1 MRVIGILGGYAL
13 LGLSFLIVVEI
24 LSRKLLNFSLQGVDE
39 IGGYVVAVTGTFGM
53 ALAVV
58 SRAHTRIDV
67 LLLRLPG
74 RVQAWLNLLAYVS
87 LGVCAAFTAW
97 MGWRTLSDSL
107 AFGAVSSTPPA
118 GTAVDP
124 AIALACGVGPL
135 RARRALDRS
144 ARAARPAAWHSRG
157 RPRAVAAHAGGRDRG
172 GAAMIDP
179 LGAAVGFV
187 IMLGLMFIGLHVGV
201 AMVATGVLGALVYFG
216 PEVVTAFGPK
226 LWSVMNDFL
235 LTTIPLFVLLGE
247 LLLRAGITRNMYA
260 SLSDWLTRLPGGL
273 LHTNIGACALFSAV
287 SGSSVATAATIGTVA
302 LDEFKRRAYH
312 EPLVLGTIAAGATL
326 GILIPPSVNLIIYG
340 ALTNTSI
347 GQLFAAGIIPGL
359 LLTALFM
366 AIIAVAALLRPAL
379 AERETVR
386 APRAERLGRL
396 KFLLPPLGIFVIVM
410 GAIYGGWATPTEA
423 AALGVVLAFALAW
436 ANGAL
441 SFAMLHDAF
450 IATIRTSAMLL
461 FIITA
466 AFFLNFIVGLLGVPQ
481 ALSGVIT
488 DLGLTATEMILIL
501 VLFYL
506 VMGCFLETLSMMV
519 GTIPVVMPVVL
530 HLGIDPVWFGI
541 FLVIMMELALITP
554 PVGMNL
560 YVVQGVRGR
569 GELADVYRGI
579 LPFVSVMLLMVAII
593 TVWPGLVMIMP
604 ELLY

>member
-1 MRVIGILGGYAL
+1 
-13 LGLSFLIVVEI
+13 
-24 LSRKLLNFSLQGVDE
+24 
-39 IGGYVVAVTGTFGM
+39 
-53 ALAVV
+53 
-58 SRAHTRIDV
+58 
-67 LLLRLPG
+67 
-74 RVQAWLNLLAYVS
+74 
-87 LGVCAAFTAW
+87 
-97 MGWRTLSDSL
+97 
-107 AFGAVSSTPPA
+107 
-118 GTAVDP
+118 
-124 AIALACGVGPL
+124 
-135 RARRALDRS
+135 
-144 ARAARPAAWHSRG
+144 
-157 RPRAVAAHAGGRDRG
+157 
-172 GAAMIDP
+172 MIDP
-179 LGAAVGFV
+179 VGSVIGFA

-216 PEVVTAFGPK
+216 PEVVNAFGTK

-247 LLLRAGITRNMYA
+247 LLLRAGITKNMYA
-260 SLSDWLTRLPGGL
+260 SLADWLTRLPGGL

-359 LLTALFM
+359 MLTGIFM
-366 AIIAVAALLRPAL
+366 LIIAVTVLLRPEL
-379 AERETVR
+379 AEREEAL
-386 APRAERLGRL
+386 APLAERLGRL

-441 SFAMLHDAF
+441 SFGMLHDAF
-450 IATIRTSAMLL
+450 EATIKTSAMLL

-488 DLGLTATEMILIL
+488 DLGLNATEMIMIL

-530 HLGIDPVWFGI
+530 HLGMDPVWFGI

-579 LPFVSVMLLMVAII
+579 LPFVSAMLLMVAII
-593 TVWPGLVMIMP
+593 AIWPGIVMFMP

>member
-1 MRVIGILGGYAL
+1 
-13 LGLSFLIVVEI
+13 
-24 LSRKLLNFSLQGVDE
+24 
-39 IGGYVVAVTGTFGM
+39 
-53 ALAVV
+53 
-58 SRAHTRIDV
+58 
-67 LLLRLPG
+67 
-74 RVQAWLNLLAYVS
+74 
-87 LGVCAAFTAW
+87 
-97 MGWRTLSDSL
+97 
-107 AFGAVSSTPPA
+107 
-118 GTAVDP
+118 
-124 AIALACGVGPL
+124 
-135 RARRALDRS
+135 
-144 ARAARPAAWHSRG
+144 
-157 RPRAVAAHAGGRDRG
+157 
-172 GAAMIDP
+172 MID
-179 LGAAVGFV
+179 LTGALIGFV
-187 IMLGLMFIGLHVGV
+187 IMLGLMFIGLHVGI
-201 AMVATGVLGALVYFG
+201 AMLATGILGALVYFG
-216 PEVVTAFGPK
+216 PPVLLSFGTN

-260 SLSDWLTRLPGGL
+260 SLTDWLSRLPGGL

-347 GQLFAAGIIPGL
+347 GQLFAAGILPGI
-359 LLTALFM
+359 LLTLLFM
-366 AIIAVAALLRPAL
+366 AIIAAAVLWKPSL
-379 AERETVR
+379 AEQVTEV
-386 APRAERLGRL
+386 APRAERLRRL
-396 KFLLPPLGIFVIVM
+396 RFLLPPLGIFVVVM

-423 AALGVVLAFALAW
+423 AALGVVLAFGLAA

-441 SFAMLHDAF
+441 GFAMLHAAF
-450 IATIRTSAMLL
+450 VATIKTSAMLL

-481 ALSGVIT
+481 AMSRTVT
-488 DLGLTATEMILIL
+488 ELGLNATEMILIL

-519 GTIPVVMPVVL
+519 GTIPVVMPVIL
-530 HLGIDPVWFGI
+530 HLDIDPVWFGI

-579 LPFVSVMLLMVAII
+579 LPFVAAMLIMVGLIVIWPQIVMVI
-593 TVWPGLVMIMP
+593 P
-604 ELLY
+604 EALF

>member
-1 MRVIGILGGYAL
+1 
-13 LGLSFLIVVEI
+13 
-24 LSRKLLNFSLQGVDE
+24 
-39 IGGYVVAVTGTFGM
+39 
-53 ALAVV
+53 
-58 SRAHTRIDV
+58 
-67 LLLRLPG
+67 
-74 RVQAWLNLLAYVS
+74 
-87 LGVCAAFTAW
+87 
-97 MGWRTLSDSL
+97 
-107 AFGAVSSTPPA
+107 
-118 GTAVDP
+118 
-124 AIALACGVGPL
+124 
-135 RARRALDRS
+135 
-144 ARAARPAAWHSRG
+144 
-157 RPRAVAAHAGGRDRG
+157 
-172 GAAMIDP
+172 MID
-179 LGAAVGFV
+179 LTGALIGFV
-187 IMLGLMFIGLHVGV
+187 IMLGLMFIGLHVGI
-201 AMVATGVLGALVYFG
+201 AMLATGILGALVYFG
-216 PEVVTAFGPK
+216 PPVLLSFGTN

-260 SLSDWLTRLPGGL
+260 SLTDWLSRLPGGL

-347 GQLFAAGIIPGL
+347 GQLFAAGILPGI
-359 LLTALFM
+359 LLTLLFM
-366 AIIAVAALLRPAL
+366 AIIAAAVLWKPSL
-379 AERETVR
+379 AEQVTEV
-386 APRAERLGRL
+386 APRAERLRRL
-396 KFLLPPLGIFVIVM
+396 RFLLPPLGIFVVVM

-423 AALGVVLAFALAW
+423 AALGVVLAFGLAT

-441 SFAMLHDAF
+441 GFAMLHAAF
-450 IATIRTSAMLL
+450 VATIKTSAMLL

-481 ALSGVIT
+481 AMSRTVT
-488 DLGLTATEMILIL
+488 ELGLNATEMILIL

-519 GTIPVVMPVVL
+519 GTIPVVMPVIL
-530 HLGIDPVWFGI
+530 HLDIDPVWFGI

-579 LPFVSVMLLMVAII
+579 LPFVAAMLIMVGLIVIWPQIVMVI
-593 TVWPGLVMIMP
+593 P
-604 ELLY
+604 EALF